1 MSAPTAQRTHFLDA
15 LRGFALFGV
24 VWSNYAVLSVW
35 MFMPPDARAALP
47 GAGLDDALEAFHT
60 ILIDGKFYSIFS
72 LLFGIGFGFF
82 LAKGNDGLWRFYRR
96 MFILLVIGWLH
107 LRYLWAGD
115 ILFLYAVL
123 GLLLPLFRGLID
135 RALLVVAA
143 ALILSPIAID
153 AVVVLT
159 NARFD
164 PVEPFVQWMEASDAR
179 YGNPTFEAF
188 LALPDGGWKE
198 LMHANERGWLFR
210 FVHLIESNRPPK
222 VLGLFVLGLWVS
234 RRKLFMDVE
243 AHASLLKRLCIAG
256 FALGLPFSV
265 LMWWAESNVG
275 HPPEASSLIRAASY
289 ALGVVPLAVAF
300 ASAFALLWRKE
311 RWRGRLMVLAPMGRM
326 ALTNYLMQT
335 IIAIALFYGVGMGL
349 GTRVS
354 AVVFEGLALAVFIV
368 QVLWSRWWL
377 LRFQYGPFE
386 WAWRSL
392 TYGKV
397 MAMRKSTYGGSGPR

>member
-1 MSAPTAQRTHFLDA
+1 MSAPAVERTQLLDS

-24 VWSNYAVLSVW
+24 VWSNYAVLSLA
-35 MFMPPDARAALP
+35 MFMSPEAKAALP
-47 GAGLDDALEAFHT
+47 GAFLDAPLKAFHT

-96 MFILLVIGWLH
+96 MLILLIIGWLH

-123 GLLLPLFRGLID
+123 GLLLPLFRGLSD
-135 RALLVVAA
+135 HALVITAA

-153 AVVVLT
+153 AAVVLT

-164 PVEPFVQWMEASDAR
+164 PVAPLLRPMAAKDAL
-179 YGNPTFEAF
+179 YGNSTFDAF
-188 LALPDGGWKE
+188 LALPDGGWQAFF
-198 LMHANERGWLFR
+198 HANERGWLFR
-210 FVHLIESNRPPK
+210 FVHLVESNRPPK
-222 VLGLFVLGLWVS
+222 VLGLFLLGLWVS
-234 RRKLFMDVE
+234 RRRLFADVE
-243 AHASLLKRLCIAG
+243 AHAPLLKRICIAG

-265 LMWWAESNVG
+265 LLWWADHNVG
-275 HPPEASSLIRAASY
+275 YPPEASSLVRTASY
-289 ALGVVPLAVAF
+289 ALSVVPLAIAF
-300 ASAFALLWRKE
+300 ASGFALLWRND
-311 RWRGRLMVLAPMGRM
+311 RWKSRLMFLAPMGRM

-335 IIAIALFYGVGMGL
+335 IIALALFTGVGLGW

-354 AVVFEGLALAVFIV
+354 AVMFEGIALFVFIL
-368 QVLWSRWWL
+368 QVLWSHRWL
-377 LRFQYGPFE
+377 KRYHYGPFE

-397 MAMRKSTYGGSGPR
+397 MAMRNST

>member
-1 MSAPTAQRTHFLDA
+1 MSAPTIDRAHLLDA

-24 VWSNYAVLSVW
+24 VWSNYAGLSYW
-35 MFMPPDARAALP
+35 MFMAPDARAALQ
-47 GAGLDDALEAFHT
+47 GAFLDAPLKAFHA

-96 MFILLVIGWLH
+96 MLILLVIGWLH
-107 LRYLWAGD
+107 LRYVWAGD

-123 GLLLPLFRGLID
+123 GLLLPLFRGLSD
-135 RALLVVAA
+135 RALLTWAA

-153 AVVVLT
+153 AAVVLT

-164 PVEPFVQWMEASDAR
+164 PVAPLVRWMEASDAR
-179 YGNPTFEAF
+179 FGNTTLDA
-188 LALPDGGWKE
+188 LHALPDGGWKE
-198 LMHANERGWLFR
+198 LMHANERGWIFR
-210 FVHLIESNRPPK
+210 FVYLVESGRPPK
-222 VLGLFVLGLWVS
+222 VLGLFLIGLWVA
-234 RRKLFMDVE
+234 RRKLFADVE
-243 AHASLLKRLCIAG
+243 AHASLLKRVCITG

-265 LMWWAESNVG
+265 LLWWAEGHVG
-275 HPPEASSLIRAASY
+275 YPPEASSLVFTTSY
-289 ALGVVPLAVAF
+289 ALSVVPLAIAF
-300 ASAFALLWRKE
+300 ASGFALLWRND
-311 RWRGRLMVLAPMGRM
+311 RWKDRLLFLAPMGRM

-368 QVLWSRWWL
+368 QVAWSHWWL
-377 LRFQYGPFE
+377 ARFQYGPFE

-397 MAMRKSTYGGSGPR
+397 MAMRK